1 VSGDSGGPMFT
12 EAGQLVGC
20 LWGQGGGRTIGT
32 TTGRFQVFVK
42 PLFPRLAQWRAN
54 RIASQIQGIQLVAPA
69 NCPNNQCQPQ
79 YDTGQ
84 RDTGPG
90 NYPQTPVP
98 DPLPDAPSVV
108 QCPPGE
114 RGPAGDPGVPGPQGP
129 AGPQGPPGEPGR
141 VDEQQIAA
149 LVASVVSQ
157 LKADPGMRGPAG
169 ERGPQGERGPAGP
182 EGTFSE
188 SQLSA
193 LKSDL
198 LASLPERKTRVILVD
213 GDKIIDDETY
223 GADEPI
229 VLNINTLIRTR
240 K

>member
-1 VSGDSGGPMFT
+1 
-12 EAGQLVGC
+12 
-20 LWGQGGGRTIGT
+20 
-32 TTGRFQVFVK
+32 
-42 PLFPRLAQWRAN
+42 
-54 RIASQIQGIQLVAPA
+54 
-69 NCPNNQCQPQ
+69 
-79 YDTGQ
+79 
-84 RDTGPG
+84 
-90 NYPQTPVP
+90 
-98 DPLPDAPSVV
+98 
-108 QCPPGE
+108 
-114 RGPAGDPGVPGPQGP
+114 
-129 AGPQGPPGEPGR
+129 
-141 VDEQQIAA
+141 
-149 LVASVVSQ
+149 VVSQ